1 MPRQYIASMETAPV
15 HIAPGGGSLVDLGGL
30 GVHFKVRGAE
40 TGGRFAVVEHPVEPG
55 VIVDP
60 HIHRNEDE
68 LSYVLNGTIWARVG
82 DQEVEAAAGSYVW
95 KPRGVLHTFWN
106 PGPEPARILE
116 VISPAG
122 FERLFDEVAALLE
135 HPSDST
141 EEAVYELCRNYGLTF
156 DRSWL
161 PELQARFGPMRI
173 V

>member
-1 MPRQYIASMETAPV
+1 MHV
-15 HIAPGGGSLVDLGGL
+15 APGGGTLIDLGGL
-30 GVHFKVRGAE
+30 GVHFKVRGEE
-40 TGGRFAVVEHPVEPG
+40 TGGSFAVVEHPIEPG

-60 HIHRNEDE
+60 HLHRNEDE
-68 LSYVLNGTIWARVG
+68 LSYVLAGTIWARVG
-82 DQEVEAAAGSYVW
+82 DQEIEAVTGSYVW
-95 KPRGVLHTFWN
+95 KPRRVLHTFWN

-141 EEAVYELCRNYGLTF
+141 EEAVYELCSDYGLTF
-156 DRSWL
+156 DRCWL
-161 PELQARFGPMRI
+161 PGLQSRFGPMRI